1 MSAFVYNVW
10 VIGLDHQR
18 YWLTQYDS
26 MELAMQTEA
35 KFRRNT
41 LPNKYKS
48 TLITFTTKENANA
61 EIRKE
66 WGE

>member
-1 MSAFVYNVW
+1 MSVFVYNVW

-26 MELAMQTEA
+26 LELALAQEA
-35 KFRRNT
+35 KFRRT
-41 LPNKYKS
+41 TSPTAYKS
-48 TLITFTTKENANA
+48 TLVTFTQKENANA

>member
-1 MSAFVYNVW
+1 MSVFVYNVW

-26 MELAMQTEA
+26 LELALAQEA

-41 LPNKYKS
+41 LPTAYKATS
-48 TLITFTTKENANA
+48 ITFTTKENANA